1 MFADTAAAMDD
12 GDADAEGKDAE
23 DEDADEDADA
33 NDEDDDD
40 VDVEDAKLDGKS
52 NKTAIGKKINCL
64 IKCMMTVEVDAKEK

>member
-23 DEDADEDADA
+23 
-33 NDEDDDD
+33 DEDDDD

-64 IKCMMTVEVDAKEK
+64 IKCIMTVEVDAKEK

>member
-23 DEDADEDADA
+23 
-33 NDEDDDD
+33 DEDDDD